1 MVGIKLNHV
10 IKVAPGMYYIY
21 IYKYIY
27 IYYIYDILP
36 EMKAYPACSI
46 SATSSNVNVQVDS
59 PITKSEKK
67 L

>member
-10 IKVAPGMYYIY
+10 IKVAPGMYYI
-21 IYKYIY
+21 YIY